1 MKKII
6 IPFIIGLLVALPLG
20 TFAATK
26 IISARFTD
34 NTVEINGNPISGEVA
49 AIQKEGEK
57 YPSTF
62 LNLQAIAQ
70 GLGGK
75 AYVESDGKTI
85 QIEILTDLETVV
97 KNCKDSC
104 VMIYAYGDPSL
115 PAGAY
120 AQGSGW
126 IYNGYVVTAKHV
138 IENATKIDVFTD
150 DSLYG
155 IPATVYP
162 IKTDLD
168 IAILK
173 CNTGLP
179 SAELGDS
186 DKLIEGEKLVSIT
199 SPNGNMNSIDECL
212 NSGITRYSTETILT
226 ISESSINIGSSGGA
240 VFNYEGEVIGLVTN
254 GLEETHSAI
263 PINDIKPI
271 LKQIK

>member
-1 MKKII
+1 MVMIMKKQFVVG
-6 IPFIIGLLVALPLG
+6 FILGAVLFSCIGAGAASGVLFNFSKDTLVANSQPV
-20 TFAATK
+20 
-26 IISARFTD
+26 
-34 NTVEINGNPISGEVA
+34 NTQLYAYRGMNYAPVSV
-49 AIQKEGEK
+49 
-57 YPSTF
+57 
-62 LNLQAIAQ
+62 IADAF
-70 GLGGK
+70 GLDRSYK
-75 AYVESDGKTI
+75 DGKLEFTRKP
-85 QIEILTDLETVV
+85 TSLETVV

-126 IYNGYVVTAKHV
+126 VYDGYVVTARHV

-155 IPATVYP
+155 IPATAYP

-168 IAILK
+168 VAILK
-173 CNTGLP
+173 ADIDLP
-179 SAELGDS
+179 SVTLGDS

-212 NSGITRYSTETILT
+212 NSGITQYNTAKILT
-226 ISESSINIGSSGGA
+226 ISESSMNIGSSGGA
-240 VFNYEGEVIGLVTN
+240 TFTYRGEIIGLVTN
-254 GLEETHSAI
+254 GLDETHSAI
-263 PINDIKPI
+263 PINSIKPI